1 MSKLSYARA
10 IRDNKRAIAGEMAV
24 RGMSAKAREF
34 YYGTDGIGIMAIEEF
49 DEEREVTE
57 VFYELTGWLVRPD
70 HKYLTFAEVE
80 AIFEELWMPPEEDED
95 FDEEEGSF

>member
-34 YYGTDGIGIMAIEEF
+34 YYGTDGIGILAIEES

-57 VFYELTGWLVRPD
+57 VFYELTGWLARPD

-80 AIFEELWMPPEEDED
+80 EIFEGLWLPPEDNEE
-95 FDEEEGSF
+95 FDEEKGVF